1 MAIRMT
7 PASFMPANVALY
19 SITSSAM
26 MIVVNGVFIVKSKCG
41 IEEIEEIDV
50 VY

>member
-19 SITSSAM
+19 SMTSSAVM
-26 MIVVNGVFIVKSKCG
+26 MVVNGVVLL
-41 IEEIEEIDV
+41 
-50 VY
+50 